1 MNFSSLKVLFIS
13 LCVSSAGFSSDP
25 SETMAMIED
34 NTKIK
39 LADVKDT
46 MSQIAELKIDAFPQL
61 GSVGKSYDEGFQA
74 GVENVKANHY
84 SFGLYELNSSIS
96 AIIEEQYSDRNST
109 YYKNG
114 YDLGYKEGNQSVY
127 ENLTEYNLLRLEE
140 FDKSAMNILADKKV
154 SSMPYTTGWFYV
166 ADRGWLFTNS
176 TAFPWFYEPNHN
188 DFMVLD
194 KLDGNTSFYHPKF
207 RNWISVKKEEIT
219 FPIYHFGSLR
229 KNRISLKS
237 MNQSRLESLRESGL
251 SEFLIFSLVGNNDD
265 LNKTNNFNLYQ
276 ILNTVD
282 LKFGNNDVIAQNL
295 TADDNELRK
304 LDLTKNSDGIGNAIG
319 VRSSVLLATIVYG
332 ENYKQGK
339 VVGKNDV
346 TSNYQKYGFGKLSE
360 IQDLI
365 DKELEIK
372 YANSVKSGKMKGFS
386 DAVESV
392 LKNDYSLVN
401 KDFLSDFNTTQEIKD
416 SPYTNGWF
424 YQTEVGWRWTDK
436 TTYPYIYDQNTGGW
450 LYFISDSENALLF
463 EYDSKSWKNVE

>member
-1 MNFSSLKVLFIS
+1 MLTDIFKFIVVLVCFFKIESTSFASMNGSPLLE
-13 LCVSSAGFSSDP
+13 LDGFGDGL
-25 SETMAMIED
+25 I
-34 NTKIK
+34 TKP
-39 LADVKDT
+39 V
-46 MSQIAELKIDAFPQL
+46 E
-61 GSVGKSYDEGFQA
+61 VVNNSYDEGFQA

-96 AIIEEQYSDRNST
+96 AIIEERYSDRNST

-140 FDKSAMNILADKKV
+140 FDKSVMNILADKKV

-194 KLDGNTSFYHPKF
+194 KFDGNTFFYHPKF

-237 MNQSRLESLRESGL
+237 MNQSLLESLRESGL
-251 SEFLIFSLVGNNDD
+251 SESLIFSLVGNNDD

-276 ILNTVD
+276 ILNAVD
-282 LKFGNNDVIAQNL
+282 SSLSESA
-295 TADDNELRK
+295 ELVDPK
-304 LDLTKNSDGIGNAIG
+304 GTSNSLTKNSVGISNALDFG
-319 VRSSVLLATIVYG
+319 VRSSSLLATIVYG
-332 ENYKQGK
+332 ENFKQGE

-360 IQDLI
+360 IQDSI

-372 YANSVKSGKMKGFS
+372 DANSVKSGKTKGFS

-392 LKNDYSLVN
+392 LMNDYSLVN
-401 KDFLSDFNTTQEIKD
+401 KDFLSDFNNTQEIKD
-416 SPYTNGWF
+416 FPYTEGWYF
-424 YQTEVGWRWTDK
+424 QSDIGWRWTDES
-436 TTYPYIYDQNTGGW
+436 TYPYIYDQSTGGW
-450 LYFISDSENALLF
+450 LYFTSDSENALLF
-463 EYDSKSWKNVE
+463 EYDSKSWKYVE